1 MIYGDHRPGDGGSGD
16 HLVLGVTVDGG
27 RDILG
32 LSAREHGDGL
42 RQVLTGVLAGIK
54 NCGTQDVCMLV
65 CGGLNGLPDVVGAVW
80 EKTIAPTCIV
90 HLLRNTFTYAPRILS
105 AARQGPQ
112 AGLERRVRNRSA
124 GPVRR
129 IQREMGEALPE
140 PSSGSGRPRGRVT
153 PARR

>member
-1 MIYGDHRPGDGGSGD
+1 MAITDRVMEVQVIIWSWASLWMAGGTSWGF
-16 HLVLGVTVDGG
+16 
-27 RDILG
+27 
-32 LSAREHGDGL
+32 SAREHGDGL

-105 AARQGPQ
+105 AAR
-112 AGLERRVRNRSA
+112 
-124 GPVRR
+124 
-129 IQREMGEALPE
+129 
-140 PSSGSGRPRGRVT
+140 
-153 PARR
+153 